1 MQNFNVNAIIQ
12 FQSREYQLR
21 TSNNGQENKIVCA
34 LFRNGEFIN
43 SKEMKYN
50 ETNNG
55 KLREIIKNF
64 HENRKTEIE
73 GFFALSQK
81 LKAEKNF
88 ELQNMLGLIFS
99 RNNLHLEAI
108 REFGHIINNNPLDSW
123 AYDNLGKALLSL
135 KKYEAALKA
144 FQRAIELNPDYSDLY
159 NNCGIAYLE
168 MGECKKAM
176 EQYNKAIELNSYY
189 AEAYF
194 NRALAYVLNQ
204 VIRSDFELTQNFLKE
219 VNNSLEKARLINPMY
234 QNEYYNKGI
243 EYLKA
248 NNPLKAFEAL
258 KNAKFRGTLYFQ
270 RYDKY
275 EYYLKLFA
283 TDETNQFE
291 VIWKYIKFLQGLLK
305 KYPNHADIYN
315 DLGLAYSM
323 LRNYINEKAIISFK
337 SALEINPNFE
347 KARRNYKLT
356 TYERT
361 GSELFLKALTTK
373 SHRNGRDQEQEH
385 TETHQLPELTHI
397 TE

>member
-1 MQNFNVNAIIQ
+1 MQNFNVNTTLQ

-21 TSNNGQENKIVCA
+21 TSNNGQENKIVCT

-43 SKEMKYN
+43 SKEMKYS
-50 ETNNG
+50 ESNNG

-64 HENRKTEIE
+64 HEHRKTEIE

-81 LKAEKNF
+81 LRAEKNF
-88 ELQNMLGLIFS
+88 ELQNMLGLIFA

-144 FQRAIELNPDYSDLY
+144 FQRAIELNPNYSDLY

-168 MGECKKAM
+168 MGECKNAV
-176 EQYNKAIELNSYY
+176 YHFNKAIELNPYY

-194 NRALAYVLNQ
+194 NRALGYILNL
-204 VIRSDFELTQNFLKE
+204 IIKSDFELTENYLKE
-219 VNNSLEKARLINPMY
+219 ATNALEKARLINPVY
-234 QNEYYNKGI
+234 QNQYYNQGL
-243 EYLKA
+243 EHLNA
-248 NNPLKAFEAL
+248 NEPLKAFEAL
-258 KNAKFRGTLYFQ
+258 KSAKFKGTQYFQ

-275 EYYLKLFA
+275 EYYLKLFSSE
-283 TDETNQFE
+283 ETNQFE
-291 VIWKYIKFLQGLLK
+291 VIWNYIKFLQGLLK

-315 DLGLAYSM
+315 DLGLAYCM
-323 LRNYINEKAIISFK
+323 LRNYINEKAINSFK
-337 SALEINPNFE
+337 SALEINPNFD
-347 KARRNYKLT
+347 KAKRNYKLSI
-356 TYERT
+356 YEKT

-373 SHRNGRDQEQEH
+373 SHRNGRAQEH
-385 TETHQLPELTHI
+385 EHIVTQQFPELTHI
-397 TE
+397 SE